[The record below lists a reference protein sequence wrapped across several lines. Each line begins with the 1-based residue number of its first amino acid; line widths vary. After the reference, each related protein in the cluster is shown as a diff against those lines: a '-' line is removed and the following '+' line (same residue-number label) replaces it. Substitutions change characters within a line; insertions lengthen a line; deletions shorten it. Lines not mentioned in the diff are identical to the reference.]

1 MLMMNHSH
9 ARPFGTSNAE
19 GDIIC
24 DQVLPFPSRALICQ
38 QPITTYASVPRFW
51 DSISCMNGW
60 QADRLT
66 LFYVRLGKHSS
77 CNMSADKISYGEMR
91 TEKQQLVPWV
101 NSIRRHRRTDRGH
114 PASMRGFV
122 SCVSSGLLCA
132 TFAKSDEIIKRQ
144 GITSSCPSTVCAAYI
159 NTCSQMY
166 GGCYAACSGFATPT
180 FSPPPCVTQP
190 RQEHRFAGTSISCG
204 STVCADYI
212 NSCGLRYG
220 GCYAACS
227 GFTKPSFTPP
237 PCPTTTQTFTPTVT
251 LTTKVATRT
260 SSLQRRYW
268 HRTPPSEL
276 RSL

>member
-1 MLMMNHSH
+1 
-9 ARPFGTSNAE
+9 
-19 GDIIC
+19 
-24 DQVLPFPSRALICQ
+24 
-38 QPITTYASVPRFW
+38 
-51 DSISCMNGW
+51 
-60 QADRLT
+60 
-66 LFYVRLGKHSS
+66 
-77 CNMSADKISYGEMR
+77 
-91 TEKQQLVPWV
+91 
-101 NSIRRHRRTDRGH
+101 
-114 PASMRGFV
+114 MRGFP
-122 SCVSSGLLCA
+122 SCALSVLLYT
-132 TFAKSDEIIKRQ
+132 TFAKSDEIKKGQ

-159 NTCSQMY
+159 NTCSQIY

-180 FSPPPCVTQP
+180 FSPPPCITQP
-190 RQEHRFAGTSISCG
+190 RQEHRFAGTSTSSCE

-212 NSCGLRYG
+212 NSCGIRYG

-268 HRTPPSEL
+268 HRTPPSEM

>member
-1 MLMMNHSH
+1 
-9 ARPFGTSNAE
+9 
-19 GDIIC
+19 
-24 DQVLPFPSRALICQ
+24 
-38 QPITTYASVPRFW
+38 
-51 DSISCMNGW
+51 
-60 QADRLT
+60 
-66 LFYVRLGKHSS
+66 
-77 CNMSADKISYGEMR
+77 
-91 TEKQQLVPWV
+91 
-101 NSIRRHRRTDRGH
+101 
-114 PASMRGFV
+114 
-122 SCVSSGLLCA
+122 
-132 TFAKSDEIIKRQ
+132 
-144 GITSSCPSTVCAAYI
+144 
-159 NTCSQMY
+159 MY

-190 RQEHRFAGTSISCG
+190 RQEHRFAGTSTTSCE

-260 SSLQRRYW
+260 SSIQRRYW